1 MLSKLQVRNT
11 GFLKLRDF
19 LNYGKQKKVSQ
30 IISYSEV
37 AVVLFKIGCS

>member
-30 IISYSEV
+30 ISYLEV

>member
-19 LNYGKQKKVSQ
+19 FNYGKQKKVSQ
-30 IISYSEV
+30 ISYSEV